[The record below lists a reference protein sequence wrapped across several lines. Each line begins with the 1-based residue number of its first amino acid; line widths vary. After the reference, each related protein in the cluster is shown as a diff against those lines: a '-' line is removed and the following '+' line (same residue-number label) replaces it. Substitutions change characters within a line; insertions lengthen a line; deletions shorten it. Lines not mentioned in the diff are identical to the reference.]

1 MAPLQFEIL
10 TAERRV
16 YSDEVD
22 MVIAPGQLG
31 ELGILPNH
39 APLLTPLQPGELRIK
54 KGSEEVAIAVT
65 GGFLE
70 MFQNKLT
77 VLADAAERADE
88 IDVERAERALARA
101 QEQVKTGA
109 SDADSGCRP
118 CRDQAVTTKGEGS
131 RAPSQTGWWRSAVFP
146 GIAGI
151 PVCLKTYR
159 LGYSDCPSGVLR
171 WKVKVCRDNTGSM
184 FRTHTPSG
192 TCGEIGA

>member
-31 ELGILPNH
+31 ELGILPSH

-88 IDVERAERALARA
+88 IDVERAEQAMARA
-101 QEQVKTGA
+101 QEQIRTGA
-109 SDADSGCRP
+109 SDADL
-118 CRDQAVTTKGEGS
+118 AVALAAI
-131 RAPSQTGWWRSAVFP
+131 RRSQ
-146 GIAGI
+146 
-151 PVCLKTYR
+151 
-159 LGYSDCPSGVLR
+159 LR
-171 WKVKVCRDNTGSM
+171 VKVAERRRRRGGGG
-184 FRTHTPSG
+184 TPSSQ
-192 TCGEIGA
+192 A

>member
-88 IDVERAERALARA
+88 IDVERAEQAMARA
-101 QEQVKTGA
+101 QEQIRTGA
-109 SDADSGCRP
+109 SDADL
-118 CRDQAVTTKGEGS
+118 AVALAAIRRSQLRVKVAERRRRRGGGG
-131 RAPSQTGWWRSAVFP
+131 APSSQA
-146 GIAGI
+146 
-151 PVCLKTYR
+151 
-159 LGYSDCPSGVLR
+159 
-171 WKVKVCRDNTGSM
+171 
-184 FRTHTPSG
+184 
-192 TCGEIGA
+192 

>member
-31 ELGILPNH
+31 ELGILPSH

-88 IDVERAERALARA
+88 IDVERAEQAMARA
-101 QEQVKTGA
+101 QEQIRTGA
-109 SDADSGCRP
+109 SDADL
-118 CRDQAVTTKGEGS
+118 AVALAAIRRSQLRVKVAERRRRRGGGG
-131 RAPSQTGWWRSAVFP
+131 APSSQA
-146 GIAGI
+146 
-151 PVCLKTYR
+151 
-159 LGYSDCPSGVLR
+159 
-171 WKVKVCRDNTGSM
+171 
-184 FRTHTPSG
+184 
-192 TCGEIGA
+192 